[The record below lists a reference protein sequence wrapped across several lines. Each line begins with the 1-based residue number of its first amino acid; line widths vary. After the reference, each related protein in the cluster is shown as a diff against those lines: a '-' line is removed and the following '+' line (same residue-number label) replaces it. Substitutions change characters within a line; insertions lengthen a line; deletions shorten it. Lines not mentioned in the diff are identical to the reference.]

1 MGGKSSS
8 KNQTTTTN
16 VSGQNAISGDNL
28 GTAISGINNSTLN
41 VSTTDYGSVNRAL
54 DLGGELVK
62 QSGTMFHQALDYAG
76 GVNQDS
82 LKFSEGV
89 NRDSLKFAGE
99 ALSSINS
106 SNSENLQ
113 MLAGLSGNQAEQNTK
128 SLNAVMELA
137 KFKQDNGASEN
148 RQQQIVLMVVI
159 AIVLGVVAVMAVK
172 KR

>member
-8 KNQTTTTN
+8 SNQTQTTN

-41 VSTTDYGSVNRAL
+41 VTATDYGSVNKAL
-54 DLGGELVK
+54 DLGGELVE
-62 QSGTMFHQALDYAG
+62 QTGRMFNDALKYAG
-76 GVNQDS
+76 GVNKDS
-82 LKFSEGV
+82 L
-89 NRDSLKFAGE
+89 DFAE
-99 ALSSINS
+99 NALEDMSS

-113 MLAGLSGNQAEQNTK
+113 MLAGLAGNQAAQNTQ
-128 SLNAVMELA
+128 SLSAMMDLA

-148 RQQQIVLMVVI
+148 KQQQIILMVII
-159 AIVLGVVAVMAVK
+159 AVVLGAVAIMAM